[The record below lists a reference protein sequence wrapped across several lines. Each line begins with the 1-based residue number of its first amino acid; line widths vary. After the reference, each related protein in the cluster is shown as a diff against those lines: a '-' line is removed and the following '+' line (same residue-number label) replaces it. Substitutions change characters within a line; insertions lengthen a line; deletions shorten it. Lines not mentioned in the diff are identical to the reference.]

1 MKRLAAVILVAAVLS
16 GCRTGGERGPDL
28 RETLLCVG
36 DTKELRISDVPG
48 EKKVIAYLP
57 ESGAEADYKRLYA
70 IYRDTAAFVPVYTE
84 TRDGGYTCRDGSLAG
99 DETKLFLTD
108 AEGGVISSFG
118 SSFGGAAKE
127 LAGMCATDAL
137 RERVI
142 SLICGEYGIPDG
154 EVLLIAYKPTCR
166 LCREELDE
174 IYSRRDE
181 LKKRYYIVVLT
192 TSEDT
197 GRGDLGDVSF
207 IDVPEIYLKSLKP
220 ENNIGMY
227 LIKDGEYAGEYK

>member
-1 MKRLAAVILVAAVLS
+1 MKRLAALILAAAVLS
-16 GCRTGGERGPDL
+16 GCRAGEKRNFDL
-28 RETLLCVG
+28 RKTILCGG
-36 DTKELRISDVPG
+36 DAKELRISDVPG
-48 EKKVIAYLP
+48 ESKVIAYLP
-57 ESGAEADYKRLYA
+57 QSGAEADYKRLYA
-70 IYRDTAAFVPVYTE
+70 IYRDAASFVPVYPE
-84 TRDGGYTCRDGSLAG
+84 ARDGGYTCRDGSLAG
-99 DETKLFLTD
+99 NETKLFLTD
-108 AEGGVISSFG
+108 AEGGVRSSFG

-127 LAGMCATDAL
+127 LAGMCGTDTL

-142 SLICGEYGIPDG
+142 PLICWEYGIPDG

-174 IYSRRDE
+174 IYSRREE
-181 LKKRYYIVVLT
+181 LKKRYYVVVLT

-207 IDVPEIYLKSLKP
+207 IDVSEIYLKSLKP